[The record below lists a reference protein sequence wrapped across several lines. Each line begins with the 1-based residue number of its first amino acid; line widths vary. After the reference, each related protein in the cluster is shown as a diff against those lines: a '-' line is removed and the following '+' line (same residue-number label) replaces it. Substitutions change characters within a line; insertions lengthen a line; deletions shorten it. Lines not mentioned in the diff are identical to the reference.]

1 MTPSFFIKLFT
12 VVFVVLGVVLT
23 IDTWTSVEAVQR
35 GFSGTGMEVVYKDHM
50 LQEDAE
56 QVDGV
61 PPPLPM
67 ASGEGLKAGEAYQ
80 NVQVLGDLST
90 GQFTR
95 LMTHITQWVSPEQ
108 GCNYCHYAENLASDG
123 KYTKVVSR
131 RMIQMT
137 QHLNENWSSHLQ
149 NAGVNCYTC
158 HRGMNVP
165 QYIWFEEPEHPMKD
179 RALGNPGGQN
189 MASYRVGSASLP
201 SNVFET
207 FLQEDY
213 NIRVVGPTALPT
225 GNNRSIKQTE
235 WTYGLMMH
243 MSNSLGVNCTYCH
256 NSRSVAEWGQ
266 SPPARATAWYGIRM
280 VRDVNNN
287 YLDPLKPVYPEYRL
301 GPTGDAPKAN
311 CTTCHQG
318 VYKPLLGMNMVEDY
332 PSLKKYVPYEPS
344 EEAEEAADDADE
356 ADSGEEAADEEADA
370 EPEEDEADDEEVET
384 SKADGGEA
392 DAAEAATAAAAASG
406 DRAPKPSP
414 EAEEAEAEEAQA
426 EEAQAAAASKAT
438 GDAEESETATE
449 AESKATAAV
458 ESTDSAT
465 KAGAEAAAKPAEP
478 TDSATEAKAEGAETT
493 ESATQ
498 AQADGEAAAEEA
510 ASAPAKKAA
519 EETATQAASPE
530 TETETGTEA
539 SDG

>member
-35 GFSGTGMEVVYKDHM
+35 GFSGVGMEVVYKDHM
-50 LQEDAE
+50 LQEDAD

-67 ASGEGLKAGEAYQ
+67 ASSEGLKAGEAYQ
-80 NVQVLGDLST
+80 NVQVLGHLST

-344 EEAEEAADDADE
+344 EEAEEAEEAADEADE
-356 ADSGEEAADEEADA
+356 ADSEEEGADEEADA
-370 EPEEDEADDEEVET
+370 ESEEDEADDEEVET
-384 SKADGGEA
+384 SRADGGEA
-392 DAAEAATAAAAASG
+392 DAAQAATAEAAASG
-406 DRAPKPSP
+406 ERAPKPSP
-414 EAEEAEAEEAQA
+414 EAEEAEAEEG
-426 EEAQAAAASKAT
+426 QAAAASKAT
-438 GDAEESETATE
+438 GDADASETATE
-449 AESKATAAV
+449 AESKATAGV
-458 ESTDSAT
+458 EST
-465 KAGAEAAAKPAEP
+465 E
-478 TDSATEAKAEGAETT
+478 SATEAKAEGAETT
-493 ESATQ
+493 ESATE

-510 ASAPAKKAA
+510 AAAPAKKPA
-519 EETATQAASPE
+519 EETATQAASPD